1 MPFPMCTPIR
11 LSRRTRPFDSRD
23 YIYEIKFDGFRALA
37 FVENGACQ
45 MVSRR
50 NHVFRNF
57 QELSRSIAE
66 ALKTESAVLDGEI
79 VCLDDAGRSVFDDL
93 MFRRAECFFYG
104 FDLLFVDGEDLRGL
118 PLIGRKARLRK
129 LVQRKRSRLLYLD
142 HIEERGCE
150 LFESA
155 CRMDLEGIIAKRKD
169 MPYRASEKPSP
180 HWIKIKNPNY
190 SQTVGRQE
198 FFEERAFV
206 KTGISR

>member
-1 MPFPMCTPIR
+1 MCTPIR

-198 FFEERAFV
+198 LFDERAFS
-206 KTGISR
+206 KTAISR

>member
-1 MPFPMCTPIR
+1 MCTPIR

>member
-37 FVENGACQ
+37 FVEDGLCRL
-45 MVSRR
+45 VSRR

-57 QELSRSIAE
+57 QELSHSIAE

-79 VCLDDAGRSVFDDL
+79 VCLDDAGRSVFNDL
-93 MFRRAECFFYG
+93 MFRRGECFFYA

-118 PLIGRKARLRK
+118 PLIARKARLRK
-129 LVQRKRSRLLYLD
+129 LIPRKRSPLLYLD
-142 HIEERGCE
+142 HMAERGCE
-150 LFESA
+150 LFESV
-155 CRMDLEGIIAKRKD
+155 CRMDLEGIVAKRKD
-169 MPYRASEKPSP
+169 AGYHASEKPSP
-180 HWIKIKNPNY
+180 HWIKIKNPSY
-190 SQTVGRQE
+190 SQAVGRQE
-198 FFEERAFV
+198 LFEERALV

>member
-37 FVENGACQ
+37 FVENGLCRL
-45 MVSRR
+45 VSRR

-79 VCLDDAGRSVFDDL
+79 VCLDDAGRSVFNDL
-93 MFRRAECFFYG
+93 MFRRGECFFYT
-104 FDLLFVDGEDLRGL
+104 FDLLFMDGEDMRGL
-118 PLIGRKARLRK
+118 PLIERKAKLRK
-129 LVQRKRSRLLYLD
+129 LIPRKRSRLLYLD

-150 LFESA
+150 LFESI
-155 CRMDLEGIIAKRKD
+155 CRLDLEGIVAKRKD

-180 HWIKIKNPNY
+180 CWIKIKNPDY
-190 SQTVGRQE
+190 SQAEGRQE
-198 FFEERAFV
+198 LFEERALA
-206 KTGISR
+206 KMGISR